1 MWRLGNYLSSLTKPE
16 LEEIIEQ
23 CNFSDEE
30 VIIFNMLSKR
40 KGIIEISM
48 EVGVSQKTID
58 RRVVDMKKKI
68 IKVTRNG
75 QEIKNMDEIILDD
88 ERKKQILSAIY

>member
-68 IKVTRNG
+68 IKVTQNG